1 MMILLCA
8 LFILQGFNDKKVQ
21 VHKTLQVPLCF
32 MRWMAFFGVALG
44 LLFLA
49 AIKEVKTV
57 VLGVALRGKKTFR
70 RRQELAKPTPEKIFG
85 AGARGTSTQI

>member
-1 MMILLCA
+1 MLYS
-8 LFILQGFNDKKVQ
+8 FDKDLTTKRCKCTKHCKYRFVSC
-21 VHKTLQVPLCF
+21 VGLRF
-32 MRWMAFFGVALG
+32 WGGLG

-70 RRQELAKPTPEKIFG
+70 RRQELAKLTPEKIFG
-85 AGARGTSTQI
+85 AGARGTQI

>member
-1 MMILLCA
+1 M
-8 LFILQGFNDKKVQ
+8 
-21 VHKTLQVPLCF
+21 
-32 MRWMAFFGVALG
+32 
-44 LLFLA
+44 FLA